1 MAALR
6 SVTAIEL
13 EFTVCWLQGTAEQL
27 TEGNE
32 DFYIHALLLLFFA
45 SQNRPLVATR

>member
-1 MAALR
+1 MAFGAY
-6 SVTAIEL
+6 S
-13 EFTVCWLQGTAEQL
+13 TVCWQQGTAEQS